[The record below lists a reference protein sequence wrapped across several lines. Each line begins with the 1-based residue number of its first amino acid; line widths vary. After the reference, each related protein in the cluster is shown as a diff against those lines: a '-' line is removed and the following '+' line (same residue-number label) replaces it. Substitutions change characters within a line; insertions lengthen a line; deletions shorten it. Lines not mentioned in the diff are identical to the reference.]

1 MNILVISPEAG
12 LSTSSLATAVNR
24 ITDAFDEGGIMALT
38 CSPYYKQVFSDSQ
51 DMQCI
56 FKGTERLHYKPFEI
70 WKSPNSNHTY
80 IYNEEFFGRPYV
92 YGEPHF
98 PYADNHIRYSF
109 LASAA
114 LEFASVS
121 GFKPNAILGHEWGG
135 ALAGHL
141 IHSLYAQEFDKTPFF
156 LTVHNIK
163 YDFLVPESEIGVL
176 GLPRADHNMD
186 GYEYWGKVSLLK
198 AGILYANMVLLPS
211 SGYRDAI
218 LNTNIAGG
226 MTGFLQSNAS
236 KIKGIQ
242 FGVSYSLWD
251 FNKGSGLAIQ
261 EAKQKAK
268 LELEQLVCAKFQNKL
283 LLYALLDKEAGDTS
297 ETLSTLLADLAS
309 LNVFVLVGMD
319 ESQPEWDYYNSIA
332 AEYPNNFC
340 VRRLGKTTDLLQ
352 KHLAGADILFAGNLK
367 EPSSSILL
375 KALAAGTIPI
385 TGKDTGVARM
395 LSSYSEESTNT
406 ANAFLVDDPRSPVMV
421 LRSLKKCHEVYNS
434 TLWKQVVENAYS
446 FRYEWDRTIAQYL
459 LTLGEFSEN

>member
-12 LSTSSLATAVNR
+12 LSTSALATAVNR
-24 ITDAFDEGGIMALT
+24 ITDAFDRGGIMALT
-38 CSPYYKQVFSDSQ
+38 CSPYYKAIFSDSS

-70 WKSPNSNHTY
+70 WKSQNSNHTY

-92 YGEPHF
+92 YGEPSQ

-114 LEFASVS
+114 LEFAAVS

-141 IHSLYAQEFDKTPFF
+141 IHSLYASEFDKIPFF

-163 YDFLVPESEIGVL
+163 YDFLVPDTEIGKL

-226 MTGFLQSNAS
+226 MTGFLQRNAA

-251 FNKGSGLAIQ
+251 FNKDTGLPIQ
-261 EAKQKAK
+261 VAKQNAK
-268 LELEQLVCAKFQNKL
+268 LELEQLVGTKFNDKL
-283 LLYALLDKEAGDTS
+283 LLYAHLDKEAGDTT
-297 ETLSTLLADLAS
+297 ETLSTLLADLAG
-309 LNVFVLVGMD
+309 LDVFVLVGMEKD
-319 ESQPEWDYYNSIA
+319 QPEWDYYNNVA

-340 VRRLGKTTDLLQ
+340 VRLLGKDSNTL
-352 KHLAGADILFAGNLK
+352 KKYLAGSDILFAGNLR

-385 TGKDTGVARM
+385 TGKDTGVAGM
-395 LSSYSEESTNT
+395 LKSYTDNRLEN
-406 ANAFLVDDPRSPVMV
+406 ANAFLVEDPKSPVMM
-421 LRSLKKCHEVYNS
+421 LRSIKKCQEVYKLS
-434 TLWKQVVENAYS
+434 SWKCVVENAYN

-459 LTLGEFSEN
+459 LTLGEFSGL

>member
-12 LSTSSLATAVNR
+12 LSTTALATAVNR
-24 ITDAFDEGGIMALT
+24 ITDAFDRGGIMALT
-38 CSPYYKQVFSDSQ
+38 CSPYYKAIFRDSEN
-51 DMQCI
+51 MQCI

-70 WKSPNSNHTY
+70 WKSPDSNHTY

-92 YGEPHF
+92 YGEPKY
-98 PYADNHIRYSF
+98 PYGDNHIRYSF

-114 LEFASVS
+114 LEFAAVS

-141 IHSLYAQEFDKTPFF
+141 IHSLYAKEFDNIPFF
-156 LTVHNIK
+156 LTVHNIN
-163 YDFLVPESEIGVL
+163 YDFLVPDTEIGKL

-211 SGYRDAI
+211 AGYRDSI

-226 MTGFLQSNAS
+226 MTGFLQRNAS

-251 FNKGSGLAIQ
+251 FNKESKLPIQ

-268 LELEQLVCAKFQNKL
+268 NELEQLVQSKFNDKL
-283 LLYALLDKEAGDTS
+283 LLYAHLDKEAGDTS
-297 ETLSTLLADLAS
+297 ETLSTLLADLAG

-319 ESQPEWDYYNSIA
+319 ETQPEWDYYNTVA

-340 VRRLGKTTDLLQ
+340 VRRLGSNSEMLQ
-352 KHLAGADILFAGNLK
+352 KYLAGADILFAGNIK

-375 KALAAGTIPI
+375 KAMAAGTIPV
-385 TGKDTGVARM
+385 TGKDTGVAG
-395 LSSYSEESTNT
+395 LLKSYLDEYPEN
-406 ANAFLVDDPRSPVMV
+406 ANSFLVDDPKSPVMM
-421 LRSLKKCHEVYNS
+421 LRSLKKCQEVYKLS
-434 TLWKQVVENAYS
+434 LWKQIVENAYQ

-459 LTLGEFSEN
+459 LTLGEFSGL